1 MNTNKAEKRFN
12 QLKLQREQRLAGK
25 HTVIPFSYH
34 FPKLS
39 QYIPGI
45 FREAIFGILAG
56 SGDGKTKLT
65 KYFTIILPY
74 LLSKSHGI
82 KFKTIYFALEE
93 SEEEFIDHLTLLL
106 LNERHGI
113 EVDYHDLNSYRETIM
128 SDDVMAKMYELA
140 PEVNEIMSHVYVHDS
155 VSNPTGMFMK
165 CKEYSEQWGKVV
177 DGKYIPNDPEEF
189 VIVVCDHVSL
199 ITKEY
204 DSKLKQTLN
213 KHEALAKWSTDY
225 CLKVITKKL
234 KWTVFNVQQTTM
246 TSEGSEKKKLNT
258 LEPSPEDLA
267 TNKELFRDLKV
278 LLALFSPF
286 KNKLAKYKGYTI
298 ATAGGGG
305 LRDSYRNLGILKNRY
320 GPPGVNIG
328 LHFNGATGKYQE
340 LDVKDQEKYFNN

>member
-1 MNTNKAEKRFN
+1 MNKAENRFS
-12 QLKLQREQRLAGK
+12 QLKKQRENRLQGK
-25 HTVIPFSYH
+25 HTIIPFNFH

-39 QYIPGI
+39 KYIPGI
-45 FREAIFGILAG
+45 FKEAIFGILAG

-65 KYFTIILPY
+65 KYLTIIVPY
-74 LLSKSHGI
+74 LLNLSHGI

-106 LNERHGI
+106 LNERFGI
-113 EVDYHDLNSYRETIM
+113 EIDYHDLNSYREELISQDTL
-128 SDDVMAKMYELA
+128 DKMYSLA
-140 PEVNEIMSHVYVHDS
+140 PEINKIMSHVYIHDDIS
-155 VSNPTGMFMK
+155 HPTGMFLK
-165 CKEYSEQWGKVV
+165 CKEYAEQWGKMV
-177 DGKYIPNDPEEF
+177 DGKYVPNDDEEF

-199 ITKEY
+199 ISKEY

-225 CLKVITKKL
+225 CLKVITKKF

-258 LEPSPEDLA
+258 LEPAPEDLA
-267 TNKELFRDLKV
+267 TNKELYRDMKV

-286 KNKLAKYKGYTI
+286 KNKIADYRGYKI
-298 ATAGGGG
+298 ATKGGSG

-320 GPPGVNIG
+320 GPPGINIG
-328 LHFNGATGKYQE
+328 LHFDGATGKYTE
-340 LDVKDQEKYFNN
+340 LDREDQEKHFIKL